1 MIKIC
6 DKCIVHK
13 NTMWLQHILV
23 ARGCTPIGQHQESR
37 GLGRSNFLCM
47 PRKIV
52 PYSQPSRNWLIGR
65 CLTQEHYTLF
75 LARAQTRTAQSDIE
89 PTPFARSKLKTSL
102 ANKRLVFPWLQ
113 SLSSLEAP
121 LILVSIKNNNYSAL
135 GRSNTGC
142 PWFTDLL
149 SLYLSLHR
157 TGKSPGSITWDK

>member
-1 MIKIC
+1 MYCPQKYHVTAAHSRCQRLHSYWSAPRITRSGKVQFS
-6 DKCIVHK
+6 VHAQK
-13 NTMWLQHILV
+13 NCSLFSAYQKLNK
-23 ARGCTPIGQHQESR
+23 RR
-37 GLGRSNFLCM
+37 
-47 PRKIV
+47 
-52 PYSQPSRNWLIGR
+52 LIGR

-121 LILVSIKNNNYSAL
+121 LILVSIKNNNYCAL

-142 PWFTDLL
+142 P
-149 SLYLSLHR
+149 
-157 TGKSPGSITWDK
+157 